1 MYGLTLSILLT
12 LSGIQPA
19 HAQTVESAVT
29 PVRLVPARPSGFY
42 NWAHTGARIGGEFRT
57 NEAALVEQVRIYQNA
72 MNQLQLQ
79 TRDLRNTPFGLK
91 KEVPN
96 GVVTRSFG
104 PDGELS
110 AQKQAGIQKNVDTAY
125 AALKK
130 IYIIKGDLTSKLMN
144 SFALER
150 NRLDAQKLK
159 VPGRE
164 TSLAQVLS
172 RFSGPALDSAI
183 GLAHYVEKTEST
195 EARREG
201 TSVLMRNKLN
211 KLFAV
216 QAEMQSD
223 LLTRKDG
230 VGERTAGL
238 EASLRGQ
245 LKQLASLEKTG
256 VELREPYQPLVSG
269 QDDFHHR
276 YPPARPQFE
285 AYLNEMKQGFREV
298 RNRALATKAVGAP
311 LVIMVGS
318 LGFSVA
324 ANAGEAEAVSNTA
337 DEVSES
343 PSFESQSWARPSTRN
358 RVSRGVRQ

>member
-1 MYGLTLSILLT
+1 MYGLTLTILLT

-19 HAQTVESAVT
+19 FAQTAESAIT

-42 NWAHTGARIGGEFRT
+42 DWAHTGARIGGEFRT
-57 NEAALVEQVRIYQNA
+57 NESALVEQVRIYQNA

-79 TRDLRNTPFGLK
+79 TRELRNTPYGLK
-91 KEVPN
+91 NEVPN

-104 PDGELS
+104 PGGELS

-130 IYIIKGDLTSKLMN
+130 IYIIKGDLTLKLMN

-159 VPGRE
+159 VPGME

-183 GLAHYVEKTEST
+183 GLAHYAETADSS
-195 EARREG
+195 EARRDG
-201 TSVLMRNKLN
+201 TPFLMRNKLN

-238 EASLRGQ
+238 EAALRGQ

-256 VELREPYQPLVSG
+256 VELREPYQPLAG
-269 QDDFHHR
+269 QDEFHHR
-276 YPPARPQFE
+276 YPPARSQFE
-285 AYLNEMKQGFREV
+285 MHLNDMKQGFREA
-298 RNRALATKAVGAP
+298 RNRALLTKSAGAP
-311 LVIMVGS
+311 LVVMVGS

-324 ANAGEAEAVSNTA
+324 ANAGEAEAVSSTA
-337 DEVSES
+337 DEASES
-343 PSFESQSWARPSTRN
+343 PSFESRSWARPGSRN